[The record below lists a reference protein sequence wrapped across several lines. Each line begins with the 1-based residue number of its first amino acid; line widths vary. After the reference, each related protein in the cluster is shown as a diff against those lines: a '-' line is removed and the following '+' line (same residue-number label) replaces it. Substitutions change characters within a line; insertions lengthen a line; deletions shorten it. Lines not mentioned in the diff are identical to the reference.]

1 MTPTKPT
8 VLRQVVMAVIFLV
21 IVASVAAFGSL
32 ATIPNTEN
40 GWYADA
46 VKVAWSPPNWLFGPA
61 WSLLYFLIAVS
72 GFLLWR
78 AGYAGTGADPRN
90 VVRNRAQGPLTIY
103 AIQMILNLL
112 WTPVFFA
119 GYPIVGAAAWWAALI
134 VILVLIGTVVALIIA
149 TAKWSKLAAWLLVPY
164 LAWLLF
170 ATSLNIGI
178 IALN

>member
-1 MTPTKPT
+1 
-8 VLRQVVMAVIFLV
+8 
-21 IVASVAAFGSL
+21 
-32 ATIPNTEN
+32 
-40 GWYADA
+40 
-46 VKVAWSPPNWLFGPA
+46 
-61 WSLLYFLIAVS
+61 
-72 GFLLWR
+72 
-78 AGYAGTGADPRN
+78 
-90 VVRNRAQGPLTIY
+90 
-103 AIQMILNLL
+103 MILNLL